1 MSNQSNSKIDY
12 ASALGYRPCLPS
24 AHNITLCGVKDQSN
38 SLPTGRHKP
47 EQRSSLHYS
56 PLLFVLAAAVLW
68 STGGLFIK
76 WTSISGLELSFGRS
90 LLAAITVAIF
100 TRHEGFGLNR
110 VTALASVLYAALLL
124 LFVLA
129 TKETTAANAIFLQY
143 TAPVYLLI
151 LEPLFYKEKFRSRD
165 LITVVVCVLGMSL
178 FFVGKLRPQDV
189 TGNLLALASGF
200 CFACYFLLL
209 RHTKSRAVNRASSVI
224 YGNLLVV
231 LIAAPAGLKVLPRLT
246 THDALSVLYLG
257 VVQIGLAYTLFT
269 VAMARGVR
277 SLDAG
282 IVGYVEPVLNPI
294 WVFLVLGERPNFWAL
309 VGGSIIVIAVVGHM
323 LMEAR
328 SGRRPAHL
336 P

>member
-1 MSNQSNSKIDY
+1 M
-12 ASALGYRPCLPS
+12 LPL
-24 AHNITLCGVKDQSN
+24 NRKQDVPKF
-38 SLPTGRHKP
+38 
-47 EQRSSLHYS
+47 S

-76 WTSISGLELSFGRS
+76 WTSLSGLELSFGRS

-110 VTALASVLYAALLL
+110 VTAVASVLYAALLL

-129 TKETTAANAIFLQY
+129 TKQTTAANAIFLQY

-151 LEPLFYKEKFRSRD
+151 LEPLIYKEKFRRRD
-165 LITVVVCVLGMSL
+165 LIVVVACVIGMSL

-209 RHTKSRAVNRASSVI
+209 RHSKSRAVNRASSVI

-231 LIAAPAGLKVLPRLT
+231 LIAAPAGLKVIGGLNRY
-246 THDALSVLYLG
+246 DAFAVFYLG
-257 VVQIGLAYTLFT
+257 VVQIGVAYTLFT

-282 IVGYVEPVLNPI
+282 IVGYIEPILNPI
-294 WVFLVLGERPNFWAL
+294 WVFLALGERPTQWAL
-309 VGGSIIVIAVVGHM
+309 IGGAIIVVAVIVHT
-323 LMEAR
+323 LVEAR
-328 SGRRPAHL
+328 RGRHVAAL
-336 P
+336 E